1 MKFLICQN
9 ARRYGSITVIS
20 LGPAQVIHEDRPV
33 TDVLVVATINR
44 WPDFGFGV
52 DTGIRFRV
60 RRFRHR
66 IRCRKSNCRY
76 TACEIGVLAFFQG
89 ESFNDE
95 TIRLA
100 AFLTA

>member
-1 MKFLICQN
+1 MNQLDELHEILDLPECPNIWIDHCDFI
-9 ARRYGSITVIS
+9 
-20 LGPAQVIHEDRPV
+20 GPAQVIHEERPV

-44 WPDFGFGV
+44 WPGFGFGV

-66 IRCRKSNCRY
+66 IRAGNQIADT

-89 ESFNDE
+89 D
-95 TIRLA
+95 RLQ
-100 AFLTA
+100 